1 MFEYL
6 KRNVDPE
13 TIQKLKEKLNTPEGK
28 SFMEKLNGADKE
40 KMLSALGQVDMQ
52 KIDFNQLNAALKNAD
67 IKAILNNLN
76 GGAGNGR

>member
-6 KRNVDPE
+6 KRNVDAE
-13 TIQKLKEKLNTPEGK
+13 TIQKLKEKLNTPEGRA
-28 SFMEKLNGADKE
+28 FVAKLNGADKE